1 MFGKKGSSQTEILKY
16 KDLEHE
22 VAQAASFATAAYV
35 LSDDVITLRDDVI
48 TLSDDPTHYS
58 TPIHRLPAG
67 MVCGIYSPMHA
78 DVRNF
83 L

>member
-35 LSDDVITLRDDVI
+35 LSDDVITLRDD
-48 TLSDDPTHYS
+48 PTHCS

-78 DVRNF
+78 DVRNS

>member
-35 LSDDVITLRDDVI
+35 LSER
-48 TLSDDPTHYS
+48 
-58 TPIHRLPAG
+58 
-67 MVCGIYSPMHA
+67 
-78 DVRNF
+78 
-83 L
+83 